1 MQQTDKNAHRPFVL
15 PLLTLPSFVGAQQP
29 PPTRDLPSVLLSVD
43 DLRPHQDANNFA
55 WQQHLADN
63 KLKIKN
69 GDTGQLIITVN
80 PRKGHALPPQLRA
93 RVTEHVPQH
102 ARPGP
107 GLHITHHFVQIG
119 NVVDGTFT
127 VRGIP
132 TGLALEIAIWP
143 ADESARKARFELA
156 GPKKRGECI
165 SLKTSPAKPFPVM
178 AGRVLDT
185 NGDAIRPT
193 CNRHSALAVCSAHG
207 HRRLAH
213 RAAEIGVPFLLPKER
228 IVRGTRRVNA
238 VLCQRRQ
245 YDRLGAQDPAGN

>member
-132 TGLALEIAIWP
+132 TGLALEMQ
-143 ADESARKARFELA
+143 SGRRTRARARRDSNSRAPSSVANAL
-156 GPKKRGECI
+156 
-165 SLKTSPAKPFPVM
+165 
-178 AGRVLDT
+178 
-185 NGDAIRPT
+185 
-193 CNRHSALAVCSAHG
+193 HS
-207 HRRLAH
+207 R
-213 RAAEIGVPFLLPKER
+213 
-228 IVRGTRRVNA
+228 
-238 VLCQRRQ
+238 RRQ
-245 YDRLGAQDPAGN
+245 RNRSR